1 MGSAGASMG
10 CFGRCVAVALLG
22 AGLTGCAS
30 GGYDTAVYTASA
42 LPQERG
48 HAESAPGQTP
58 LQCVPYARE
67 HSQIKIMGDA
77 YTWWAQAAGRYERGP
92 NPAAGT
98 VMVLFNYA
106 GSSHGHVA
114 VVRSVA
120 SAREIR
126 VDHANWLNDGAIYVN
141 DPVADVSAANDWSQ
155 VRIWNIKTG
164 GWGTRIYP
172 VQGFIGPGSSNS
184 GAVTSPEPTSPDD
197 LVAALTAADA
207 KPQRVAAAPASV
219 SIPGPVTPVS
229 LTDDGRNPA
238 PDSGYALTAQD
249 REIP

>member
-1 MGSAGASMG
+1 MGY
-10 CFGRCVAVALLG
+10 FGKAVLAALLG

-30 GGYDTAVYTASA
+30 GGHDAAIYTASA
-42 LPQERG
+42 LPRERG
-48 HAESAPGQTP
+48 TNHAESAPGQTP

-67 HSQIKIMGDA
+67 HSRIKIMGDA
-77 YTWWAQAAGRYERGP
+77 WTWWAQASGRYERGP

-106 GSSHGHVA
+106 GPQHGHVA

-126 VDHANWLNDGAIYVN
+126 VDHANWLDDGAIYVN
-141 DPVADVSAANDWSQ
+141 DPVVDVSAANDWSL
-155 VRIWNIKTG
+155 VRVWNIKTG

-172 VQGFIGPGSSNS
+172 VQGFIGPGSS
-184 GAVTSPEPTSPDD
+184 GAASPAPASPDD
-197 LVAALTAADA
+197 LVAALSAGAA
-207 KPQRVAAAPASV
+207 KPQRMAAAPEA
-219 SIPGPVTPVS
+219 IPEPVMPVS
-229 LTDDGRNPA
+229 LTGDGRNPA
-238 PDSGYALTAQD
+238 PDSGFALTAQD